1 MSFPKPH
8 SFESLQFIKDGA
20 ILKRIEIDRIQW
32 VHSDGNYI
40 TIHTLDQK
48 FMLKMSLKKVC
59 ERLPSEMF
67 VRVHRSYVVQTYL
80 IERID
85 FQENEIHLK
94 GSNVLPLGRGYKNE
108 LMEKINLLN

>member
-1 MSFPKPH
+1 
-8 SFESLQFIKDGA
+8 
-20 ILKRIEIDRIQW
+20 
-32 VHSDGNYI
+32 
-40 TIHTLDQK
+40 
-48 FMLKMSLKKVC
+48 
-59 ERLPSEMF
+59 MF